1 MQSMCPLNAVVPD
14 SSPRRPGDGKLITA
28 SRLTLARKRRGLTLI
43 RLAQLVGVSTKTIS
57 TYENNDGRP
66 SAETLSRLAEVLGFP
81 ESFFMAEELDEL
93 TPDTASFR
101 ALSKL
106 TAGQRDAALS
116 AGRLAVE
123 LSSWIVE
130 RFRLPEPDVPS
141 LNLFHDVREAANPE
155 SAAEVVRARWGL
167 GNAPVPNMIHL
178 LEAHGVHVFSLA
190 QECIE
195 VDAFSLWRKG
205 TPFIFLNTLKTAER
219 SRFDAAHE
227 LGHLVLHSEDRIP
240 HGREQEQEANHFAA
254 SFLMPKSSVLAHM
267 PRCPSTRQIVA
278 GKRIWKVAAMALT
291 HRLYEI
297 GLSSDWHYRNA
308 TIELGR
314 LGYRTG
320 EPGGIQRE
328 TSQVF
333 TKVFSALRAE
343 GLALNEVAKE
353 LHLST
358 ADLNEL
364 VFGLV
369 VTALDGGASGGK
381 PQRPNLK
388 VV

>member
-1 MQSMCPLNAVVPD
+1 M
-14 SSPRRPGDGKLITA
+14 ITA
-28 SRLTLARKRRGLTLI
+28 SRLTLARKRRGMTLVRLSELTN
-43 RLAQLVGVSTKTIS
+43 VSTRTLS
-57 TYENNDGRP
+57 GYENNDGQP
-66 SAETLSRLAEVLGFP
+66 SAETRSRLAEVLNFP
-81 ESFFMAEELDEL
+81 ESFFSAEELDEL
-93 TPDTASFR
+93 TPDAASFR

-116 AGRLAVE
+116 AGRIAIE
-123 LSSWIVE
+123 INTWIHA

-141 LNLFHDVREAANPE
+141 LNLFHNVREAANPE

-190 QECIE
+190 QQCIE
-195 VDAFSLWRKG
+195 VDAFSLWWKG
-205 TPFIFLNTLKTAER
+205 VPYIFLNTMKSAER

-227 LGHLVLHSEDRIP
+227 LGHLVLHGEDRIP
-240 HGREQEQEANHFAA
+240 HGREQEQEASHFAA
-254 SFLMPKSSVLAHM
+254 SFLMPKSSVLAQV
-267 PRCPSTRQIVA
+267 PRQPSTRQIIA

-308 TIELGR
+308 SIELGR
-314 LGYRTG
+314 LGYRSG
-320 EPGGIQRE
+320 EPQGIQRE
-328 TSQVF
+328 SSQVF

-343 GLALNEVAKE
+343 GSGLSDVAND

-358 ADLNEL
+358 TDLNEAI
-364 VFGLV
+364 FGLV
-369 VTALDGGASGGK
+369 VTALEGGRSGGEVK
-381 PQRPNLK
+381 RPSLK

>member
-1 MQSMCPLNAVVPD
+1 M
-14 SSPRRPGDGKLITA
+14 ITA
-28 SRLTLARKRRGLTLI
+28 SRLTLARKRRGLTLV
-43 RLAQLVGVSTKTIS
+43 RLSQLVGVSTRTLS
-57 TYENNDGRP
+57 GYENNDGQP
-66 SAETLSRLAEVLGFP
+66 SPETLARLAKVLDFP
-81 ESFFMAEELDEL
+81 ESFFLAEELDEL
-93 TPDTASFR
+93 NPDAASFR

-106 TAGQRDAALS
+106 TAGQRDTALS
-116 AGRLAVE
+116 AGRMAME
-123 LSSWIVE
+123 LSSWIE
-130 RFRLPEPDVPS
+130 DRFRLPEPDIPS
-141 LNLFHDVREAANPE
+141 LNLFHNVRDAANPE
-155 SAAEVVRARWGL
+155 GAAEVVRARWGL

-190 QECIE
+190 QQCIE
-195 VDAFSLWRKG
+195 VDAFSLWWKG
-205 TPFIFLNTLKTAER
+205 ETFIFLNTMKTAER

-227 LGHLVLHSEDRIP
+227 LGHLVLHGEDRIP

-267 PRCPSTRQIVA
+267 PRNPSTRQIIA

-308 TIELGR
+308 SIELGR
-314 LGYRTG
+314 LGYRSG
-320 EPGGIQRE
+320 EPQGIQRE
-328 TSQVF
+328 SSQVF

-343 GLALNEVAKE
+343 GLTLAEVAKE
-353 LHLST
+353 LHLSPV
-358 ADLNEL
+358 DLSEA

-369 VTALDGGASGGK
+369 VTALEGGKSGGQT
-381 PQRPNLK
+381 QRPSLK

>member
-1 MQSMCPLNAVVPD
+1 
-14 SSPRRPGDGKLITA
+14 LITA
-28 SRLTLARKRRGLTLI
+28 SRLTLARKRRGLTLV
-43 RLAQLVGVSTKTIS
+43 RLAQLVAVSTRTIS
-57 TYENNDGRP
+57 AYENNDGQP
-66 SAETLSRLAEVLGFP
+66 STETLSRLAEVLGFP
-81 ESFFMAEELDEL
+81 ESFFMADELDEL

-123 LSSWIVE
+123 LSSWIME
-130 RFRLPEPDVPS
+130 RFRLPQPDVPS
-141 LNLFHDVREAANPE
+141 LNLFHDVREAVNPE

-167 GNAPVPNMIHL
+167 GNAPVPNMLHL
-178 LEAHGVHVFSLA
+178 LEAHGVRVFSLA
-190 QECIE
+190 QECLE

-205 TPFIFLNTLKTAER
+205 IPFIFLNTLKTAER

-227 LGHLVLHSEDRIP
+227 LGHLVLHSEDHIP

-297 GLSSDWHYRNA
+297 GLSSEWHYRNA
-308 TIELGR
+308 TIGLGR

-343 GLALNEVAKE
+343 GLTLNEVAKE

-369 VTALDGGASGGK
+369 VMALDGGASGGK

>member
-1 MQSMCPLNAVVPD
+1 M
-14 SSPRRPGDGKLITA
+14 ITA
-28 SRLTLARKRRGLTLI
+28 SRLTLARKRRGMSLV
-43 RLAQLVGVSTKTIS
+43 RLSQLAGVSTRTLS
-57 TYENNDGRP
+57 AYENNDGQP
-66 SAETLSRLAEVLGFP
+66 TSETLSRLAEVLEFP
-81 ESFFMAEELDEL
+81 ESFFTAEELDEL
-93 TPDTASFR
+93 SPGAASFR

-116 AGRLAVE
+116 AGRLAME
-123 LSSWIVE
+123 LSAWIMD

-141 LNLFHDVREAANPE
+141 LNLFHDLKEAANPE
-155 SAAEVVRARWGL
+155 AAAEVARARWGL

-190 QECIE
+190 QQCIE
-195 VDAFSLWRKG
+195 VDAFSLWWKG
-205 TPFIFLNTLKTAER
+205 SPFIFLNTLKTAER

-227 LGHLVLHSEDRIP
+227 LGHLVLHSEDRKP
-240 HGREQEQEANHFAA
+240 HGRGQEQEANHFAA

-267 PRCPSTRQIVA
+267 PRNPSTRQIVT

-308 TIELGR
+308 SIELGR

-328 TSQVF
+328 SSQVF

-343 GLALNEVAKE
+343 GLTLAEVAKD
-353 LHLST
+353 LHMST
-358 ADLNEL
+358 TDLNEA

-369 VTALDGGASGGK
+369 VTALDGGASGGE

>member
-1 MQSMCPLNAVVPD
+1 M
-14 SSPRRPGDGKLITA
+14 ITA
-28 SRLTLARKRRGLTLI
+28 SRLTLARKRRGLTLV
-43 RLAQLVGVSTKTIS
+43 RLSELAGVSTRTLS
-57 TYENNDGRP
+57 AYENNQGQP
-66 SAETLSRLAEVLGFP
+66 SPETLSRLAKVLGFP
-81 ESFFMAEELDEL
+81 ESFFSAEELDEL
-93 TPDTASFR
+93 TPDAASFR

-116 AGRLAVE
+116 AGRISME
-123 LSSWIVE
+123 LSAWIMD

-141 LNLFHDVREAANPE
+141 LNLFHDVKEAANPE
-155 SAAEVVRARWGL
+155 GAAEVVRARWGL
-167 GNAPVPNMIHL
+167 GSAPVPNMIHL

-190 QECIE
+190 QQCIE
-195 VDAFSLWRKG
+195 VDAFSLWWRG
-205 TPFIFLNTLKTAER
+205 SPFIFLNTLKTAER

-227 LGHLVLHSEDRIP
+227 LGHLVLHGEDRIP

-267 PRCPSTRQIVA
+267 PRCPSTRQIIA
-278 GKRIWKVAAMALT
+278 GKRIWRVAAMALT

-308 TIELGR
+308 SIELGR
-314 LGYRTG
+314 LGYRSG

-328 TSQVF
+328 SSQVF
-333 TKVFSALRAE
+333 AKVFSALRAE
-343 GLALNEVAKE
+343 GLSLAEVAGD
-353 LHLST
+353 LHVKP
-358 ADLNEL
+358 ADLNEA

-369 VTALDGGASGGK
+369 VTGLEGGASGGEAL
-381 PQRPNLK
+381 RPSLK